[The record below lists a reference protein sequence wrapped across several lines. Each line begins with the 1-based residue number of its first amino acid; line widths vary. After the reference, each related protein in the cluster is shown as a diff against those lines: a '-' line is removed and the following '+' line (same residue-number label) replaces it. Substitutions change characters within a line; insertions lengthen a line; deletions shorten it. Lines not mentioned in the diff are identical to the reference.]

1 MVGSSANANNEQRFS
16 KTSAQNNRMVGVV
29 IKSPGTKSDIFSAES
44 LSPLGYGSDHRTSK
58 RPRTLQ
64 RFFRRCAATLS
75 PSSLTRPGM
84 RSRLS
89 EIGIS
94 PIYKLDGGNASEV
107 PQNRSALLSNR
118 RIGNSSLLWLRQ
130 PWI

>member
-29 IKSPGTKSDIFSAES
+29 IKSPGTKSEIFSTES

-75 PSSLTRPGM
+75 PSSLPH
-84 RSRLS
+84 
-89 EIGIS
+89 
-94 PIYKLDGGNASEV
+94 
-107 PQNRSALLSNR
+107 SARHAIQIVGDRNFAYIQAR
-118 RIGNSSLLWLRQ
+118 WR
-130 PWI
+130 